1 MANKYFRVPTS
12 GNKPQHI
19 AKQDPKADAQKGGVA
34 HWTLSPLGDE
44 AILQMDVSDANA
56 AVIGNELTLRAA
68 RTLSKTWSALKIV
81 GDLGMRQV

>member
-1 MANKYFRVPTS
+1 MAVRYFRVPTS
-12 GNKPQHI
+12 GGKPQHI
-19 AKQDPKADAQKGGVA
+19 GKQAAKAKASEGGVA

-44 AILQMDVSDANA
+44 AILQMDVSDADA